1 MLTDIVTQAVSQLMG
16 DVLNLERSKRH
27 FRYAY
32 ASDDVQFVALV
43 GRDMITYIVDISEQ
57 RYCAECGG
65 LPCGF
70 SGHILEMDQVPPTQ
84 ADSEP
89 GRSSL
94 SVFDLDMDDS
104 EIAWRSCPDCAM
116 RQS

>member
-16 DVLNLERSKRH
+16 DALSLERSKRH

-32 ASDDVQFVALV
+32 ASDDGQFVALV
-43 GRDMITYIVDISEQ
+43 GRDMITYIVDIYER
-57 RYCAECGG
+57 RYYAECGG

-70 SGHILEMDQVPPTQ
+70 SCHILEMDQVGPAQ
-84 ADSEP
+84 VDSVP

-94 SVFDLDMDDS
+94 TVFDLDMDDS
-104 EIAWRSCPDCAM
+104 EIEWRSCPDCAV